1 MAGSTDSL
9 LPPPQVSSI
18 QLSIHTSSCSLLFPG
33 QKREQILPYP
43 EYLWC
48 LSSTPTFPRHHY
60 WHLIATECQ
69 LPWTL
74 DSLQGSVWM
83 QPCYSL
89 WVYVVWGMEIFV
101 VDYWNSATRMVR
113 TSEHR
118 QYGNE
123 QSLAVFAV
131 FIPRSGSAYPSRQA
145 EMMSVC
151 RLLPLQVDCWS
162 AATYPGIHVD
172 EKYQR
177 MPFFHICICTF
188 IHRHSEIS
196 LYLKK
201 KCTQGCKGLVYN
213 ASGHLQRVYKDL
225 AFLLLLLLSKQ
236 KLWVFFFFW
245 GAGRKGKGRQRNS
258 AIKIACIKSFLEKFT
273 M

>member
-1 MAGSTDSL
+1 
-9 LPPPQVSSI
+9 
-18 QLSIHTSSCSLLFPG
+18 
-33 QKREQILPYP
+33 
-43 EYLWC
+43 
-48 LSSTPTFPRHHY
+48 
-60 WHLIATECQ
+60 
-69 LPWTL
+69 
-74 DSLQGSVWM
+74 
-83 QPCYSL
+83 
-89 WVYVVWGMEIFV
+89 
-101 VDYWNSATRMVR
+101 MVR

-118 QYGNE
+118 RYGNE
-123 QSLAVFAV
+123 QSLAVFAL

-201 KCTQGCKGLVYN
+201 YVHKVAKAWYICIMPLVIFSLFVRIWHFSCSDYYLN
-213 ASGHLQRVYKDL
+213 KNYE
-225 AFLLLLLLSKQ
+225 
-236 KLWVFFFFW
+236 FF
-245 GAGRKGKGRQRNS
+245 
-258 AIKIACIKSFLEKFT
+258 SFLGGRGGKERGGRGTVLLK
-273 M
+273 

>member
-1 MAGSTDSL
+1 MAGSAASL

-48 LSSTPTFPRHHY
+48 LSSTPTFPRHHN

-74 DSLQGSVWM
+74 ASLQGSVWM

-89 WVYVVWGMEIFV
+89 WVYVVWGMEIFA

-118 QYGNE
+118 RYGNE
-123 QSLAVFAV
+123 QSLAVFAL

-201 KCTQGCKGLVYN
+201 NVHKVAKAWYICIMPLVIFSLFVRIWHFSCSDYYLN
-213 ASGHLQRVYKDL
+213 KNYE
-225 AFLLLLLLSKQ
+225 
-236 KLWVFFFFW
+236 FF
-245 GAGRKGKGRQRNS
+245 
-258 AIKIACIKSFLEKFT
+258 SFLGGRGGKERGGRGTVLLK
-273 M
+273 